1 MFKQSELKRLEDLYA
16 ESGNQLVVLYGPMNC
31 EKEALIRSF
40 IETKRHFYYRARKAS
55 AKEQLSMMGQE
66 VAQKFDVR
74 IQKESYDEYF
84 NRVKSG
90 NPTKLVVVIDEFENI
105 VKKDPDFMESILKL
119 KSRRL
124 YPGPVMIILASSS
137 IVWAEQ
143 DMPAVIGEEV
153 LGEIDASIKIPNMNF
168 LEVVR
173 AFPELSVSD
182 TIKIYGVLGGVPGY
196 LKHWKKR
203 KTFKQNICDLI
214 LSEDGYFF
222 KRAEEL
228 VSSEL
233 RELSVYNTILMA
245 IAKGENKLNDLYHY
259 TGYSRPKIS
268 VYMKNLSQF
277 DIIEKVV
284 SFETGGWDN
293 TKKGVYRIKDTYINF
308 YYRFVYPHLSD
319 LYMMS
324 PEDFYDTYIEKELD
338 DYLNRYF
345 INVCMEYLSL
355 LNQIRR
361 LPLLVTKMGT
371 WVGKT
376 GNIDIIAQSA
386 DRQNIVG
393 ICNWEKEE
401 FTLAMCKDLF
411 DSMTKAKIT
420 SNHIYL
426 FSATSFSNEVIELSK
441 LDKRFELVDMKE
453 LLLGVLWENH

>member
-1 MFKQSELKRLEDLYA
+1 MFKQSELKKLEDLYV

-31 EKEALIRSF
+31 EKEELIRAF
-40 IETKRHFYYRARKAS
+40 IGDKKHFYYRARKAS
-55 AKEQLSMMGQE
+55 AKEQLSMMGKE
-66 VAQKFDVR
+66 VARKFDVR
-74 IQKESYDEYF
+74 IQKNTYDEYF

-90 NPTKLVVVIDEFENI
+90 NPTKLVVVIDEFEQI
-105 VKKDPDFMESILKL
+105 AKKDPEFMESILKL
-119 KSRRL
+119 KMRRL

-143 DMPAVIGEEV
+143 DIDAVIGEEIAKK
-153 LGEIDASIKIPNMNF
+153 IDARIKIPNLNF

-173 AFPELSVSD
+173 VFPEFSVSE
-182 TIKIYGVLGGVPGY
+182 TIKVYGVLGGVPGY
-196 LKHWKKR
+196 LKRWNTK

-214 LSEDGYFF
+214 LSENGYFF
-222 KRAEEL
+222 KMAEEL

-245 IAKGENKLNDLYHY
+245 IAKGENKLNDLFHY

-268 VYMKNLSQF
+268 VYMKNLSHF

-293 TKKGVYRIKDTYINF
+293 AKKGVYRIKDTYINF

-324 PEDFYDTYIEKELD
+324 PEEFYDTYIENELD
-338 DYLNRYF
+338 EYLNRYF

-361 LPLLVTKMGT
+361 LPVAVSKMGT

-376 GNIDIIAQSA
+376 GNIDIIAQSS

-393 ICNWEKEE
+393 TCNWEKPEL
-401 FTLAMCKDLF
+401 TMDMCKELF
-411 DSMTKAKIT
+411 DSMKKAKIT
-420 SNHIYL
+420 SKHIYL
-426 FSATSFSNEVIELSK
+426 FSAKAFAPDVIEMAKADS
-441 LDKRFELVDMKE
+441 RFELIDMNE
-453 LLLGVLWENH
+453 L

>member
-1 MFKQSELKRLEDLYA
+1 MFKQSELKKLEDLYV
-16 ESGNQLVVLYGPMNC
+16 EGGNQLVVLYGPMDC
-31 EKEALIRSF
+31 EKEALIRAF
-40 IETKRHFYYRARKAS
+40 VETKKYFYYRARKAS
-55 AKEQLSMMGQE
+55 AKEQLTMMGE
-66 VAQKFDVR
+66 EIARKFETK

-90 NPTKLVVVIDEFENI
+90 NPTKLVVVIDEFEHI
-105 VKKDPDFMESILKL
+105 VKKDSEFMESILKL
-119 KSRRL
+119 KNHRL

-137 IVWAEQ
+137 IVWTEQ
-143 DMPAVIGEEV
+143 DMSEAIGAEAVNK
-153 LGEIDASIKIPNMNF
+153 IDARIKIPNLNF

-182 TIKIYGVLGGVPGY
+182 AVKIYGVLGGVPGY
-196 LKHWKKR
+196 LKYWKKHR
-203 KTFKQNICDLI
+203 TFKQNICDLI
-214 LSEDGYFF
+214 LSEKGYFF
-222 KRAEEL
+222 KKAEEL
-228 VSSEL
+228 VASEL

-293 TKKGVYRIKDTYINF
+293 AKKGVYRIKDTYVNF

-319 LYMMS
+319 LYMME
-324 PEDFYDTYIEKELD
+324 PEEFYDTYIEKDLD

-361 LPLLVTKMGT
+361 LPLVVTKMGT

-401 FTLAMCKDLF
+401 LTLGMCKELF

-420 SNHIYL
+420 SKHVYL
-426 FSATSFSNEVIELSK
+426 FSAKSFSDDVKELARI
-441 LDKRFELVDMKE
+441 DKRFELIDMNE
-453 LLLGVLWENH
+453 L

>member
-1 MFKQSELKRLEDLYA
+1 MFKQSELKKLEDLYA

-31 EKEALIRSF
+31 EKEEIIRTF
-40 IETKRHFYYRARKAS
+40 ISDKKHFYYRARKVS
-55 AKEQLSMMGQE
+55 AKEQLTMMGEE
-66 VAQKFDVR
+66 VSKKFDVR
-74 IQKESYDEYF
+74 IQKNTYDEYF

-90 NPTKLVVVIDEFENI
+90 NPTKLVVVIDEFEQI
-105 VKKDPDFMESILKL
+105 AKKDSEFMESILKL
-119 KSRRL
+119 KNRRL

-143 DMPAVIGEEV
+143 DMDEVIGEESAKK
-153 LGEIDASIKIPNMNF
+153 IDTRIKIPNLNF

-173 AFPELSVSD
+173 VFPEFSVSE
-182 TIKIYGVLGGVPGY
+182 TIKVYGVLGGVPGY
-196 LKHWKKR
+196 LKHWNTK
-203 KTFKQNICDLI
+203 KTFKQNVCDLI

-222 KRAEEL
+222 KMAEEL

-245 IAKGENKLNDLYHY
+245 IAKGENKLNDLFHY

-268 VYMKNLSQF
+268 VYMKNLSHF
-277 DIIEKVV
+277 DIVEKVV

-293 TKKGVYRIKDTYINF
+293 AKKGVYRIKDTYINF

-319 LYMMS
+319 LYMMR
-324 PEDFYDTYIEKELD
+324 PEEFYDTYIENELD
-338 DYLNRYF
+338 EYLNRYF

-361 LPLLVTKMGT
+361 LPLAVTKMGT

-376 GNIDIIAQSA
+376 GNIDIIAQST

-393 ICNWEKEE
+393 TCNWEKPEL
-401 FTLAMCKDLF
+401 TMDMCKELF
-411 DSMTKAKIT
+411 DSMKKAKIT
-420 SNHIYL
+420 SKHIYL
-426 FSATSFSNEVIELSK
+426 FSAKAFSPEVVEMAK
-441 LDKRFELVDMKE
+441 EDKRFELIDMNE
-453 LLLGVLWENH
+453 L

>member
-16 ESGNQLVVLYGPMNC
+16 ESGNQLVVMYGPLDC
-31 EKEALIRSF
+31 EKEALIRAF
-40 IETKRHFYYRARKAS
+40 IETKKHFYYRARKAS
-55 AKEQLSMMGQE
+55 AKEQLVMMGE
-66 VAQKFDVR
+66 EIEQKFETR
-74 IQKESYDEYF
+74 LQKYTYDEYF

-90 NPTKLVVVIDEFENI
+90 NPSKLVVVIDEFENI
-105 VKKDPDFMESILKL
+105 VKKDTSFMESILKL
-119 KSRRL
+119 KNRRL

-137 IVWAEQ
+137 IVWTEQ
-143 DMPAVIGEEV
+143 DMPEAIGEEA
-153 LGEIDASIKIPNMNF
+153 LSKIDARIKIPNLNF

-173 AFPELSVSD
+173 AFPELPVSD
-182 TIKIYGVLGGVPGY
+182 AIKVYGVLGGVPGY
-196 LKHWKKR
+196 LKYWKKR
-203 KTFKQNICDLI
+203 KSFKQNICDLI

-222 KRAEEL
+222 KKAEEL

-245 IAKGENKLNDLYHY
+245 IAKGENKLNDLHHY
-259 TGYSRPKIS
+259 TEFSRPKIS

-293 TKKGVYRIKDTYINF
+293 AKKGVYRIKDTYINF

-338 DYLNRYF
+338 DYLDRYF

-355 LNQIRR
+355 LNQIHR
-361 LPLLVTKMGT
+361 LPFTVTKMGT

-376 GNIDIIAQSA
+376 GNIDIIAQSE
-386 DRQNIVG
+386 DRRNIVG
-393 ICNWEKEE
+393 LCNWKNEE
-401 FTLAMCKDLF
+401 FDLVMCKELF
-411 DSMTKAKIT
+411 ESMVKAKIT

-426 FSATSFSNEVIELSK
+426 FSAKSFSEDVKELAK
-441 LDKRFELVDMKE
+441 IDKRFELIDMNE
-453 LLLGVLWENH
+453 L

>member
-1 MFKQSELKRLEDLYA
+1 VFKQSELKKLEDLYA
-16 ESGNQLVVLYGPMNC
+16 ESGNQLVVLYGPMDC
-31 EKEALIRSF
+31 EKEELIRTF
-40 IETKRHFYYRARKAS
+40 VETKKHFYYRARKAS
-55 AKEQLSMMGQE
+55 AKEQLVMMGEE
-66 VAQKFDVR
+66 VARKFEVK
-74 IQKESYDEYF
+74 IQKNTYDEYF

-90 NPTKLVVVIDEFENI
+90 NPTKLVVIIDEFEHI
-105 VKKDPDFMESILKL
+105 VKKDPEFIESILKL
-119 KSRRL
+119 KNRRL

-137 IVWAEQ
+137 IVWTEQ
-143 DMPAVIGEEV
+143 DMAEAIGEEAV
-153 LGEIDASIKIPNMNF
+153 SKIDARIKIPNMNF

-196 LKHWKKR
+196 LKYWKKR
-203 KTFKQNICDLI
+203 KTFKQNVCDLI

-222 KRAEEL
+222 KKAEEL
-228 VSSEL
+228 VASEL

-245 IAKGENKLNDLYHY
+245 IAKGENKLNDLHHY
-259 TGYSRPKIS
+259 TEFSRPKIS

-277 DIIEKVV
+277 DIIEKVI
-284 SFETGGWDN
+284 SFETGGWEN
-293 TKKGVYRIKDTYINF
+293 AKKGVYRIKDTYVNF

-338 DYLNRYF
+338 EYLNRYF
-345 INVCMEYLSL
+345 INVCMEYLAL

-361 LPLLVTKMGT
+361 LPLVVTKMGT

-393 ICNWEKEE
+393 ICNWKEE
-401 FTLAMCKDLF
+401 ELTLSMCKELF

-420 SNHIYL
+420 SKHVYL
-426 FSATSFSNEVIELSK
+426 FSAKSFSDDVRELARI
-441 LDKRFELVDMKE
+441 DKRFELIDMNE
-453 LLLGVLWENH
+453 L

>member
-1 MFKQSELKRLEDLYA
+1 MFKQSELKKLEDLYA
-16 ESGNQLVVLYGPMNC
+16 ESGNQLVVLYGPMDC
-31 EKEALIRSF
+31 EKEELIRTF
-40 IETKRHFYYRARKAS
+40 VETKKHFYYRARKAS
-55 AKEQLSMMGQE
+55 AKEQLVMMGEE
-66 VAQKFDVR
+66 VARKFEVK
-74 IQKESYDEYF
+74 IQKNTYDEYF

-90 NPTKLVVVIDEFENI
+90 NPTKLVVIIDEFEYI
-105 VKKDPDFMESILKL
+105 VKKDPEFIESILKL
-119 KSRRL
+119 KNRRL

-137 IVWAEQ
+137 IVWTEQ
-143 DMPAVIGEEV
+143 DMAEAIGEEAV
-153 LGEIDASIKIPNMNF
+153 SKIDARIKIPNMNF

-196 LKHWKKR
+196 LKYWKKR
-203 KTFKQNICDLI
+203 KTFKQNVCDLI

-222 KRAEEL
+222 KKAEEL
-228 VSSEL
+228 VASEL

-245 IAKGENKLNDLYHY
+245 IAKGENKLNDLHHY
-259 TGYSRPKIS
+259 TEFSRPKIS

-277 DIIEKVV
+277 DIIEKVI
-284 SFETGGWDN
+284 SFETGGWEN
-293 TKKGVYRIKDTYINF
+293 AKKGVYRIKDTYVNF

-338 DYLNRYF
+338 EYLNRYF
-345 INVCMEYLSL
+345 INVCMEYLAL

-361 LPLLVTKMGT
+361 LPLVVTKMGT

-393 ICNWEKEE
+393 ICNWKEE
-401 FTLAMCKDLF
+401 ELTLSMCKDLF

-420 SNHIYL
+420 SKHVYL
-426 FSATSFSNEVIELSK
+426 FSAKSFSDDVRELARI
-441 LDKRFELVDMKE
+441 DKRFELIDMNE
-453 LLLGVLWENH
+453 L

>member
-31 EKEALIRSF
+31 EKEELIRAF
-40 IETKRHFYYRARKAS
+40 TETKKHFYYRARKAS
-55 AKEQLSMMGQE
+55 AKEQLVMMGE
-66 VAQKFDVR
+66 EISQKFETR
-74 IQKESYDEYF
+74 LLTNTYDEYF

-90 NPTKLVVVIDEFENI
+90 NPSKLVVVIDEFEHI
-105 VKKDPDFMESILKL
+105 VKKDPSFMESILKL
-119 KSRRL
+119 KNRRL

-137 IVWAEQ
+137 IVWVEQ
-143 DMPAVIGEEV
+143 DMSEV
-153 LGEIDASIKIPNMNF
+153 LSEEALSNMDARIKIPNLNF

-173 AFPELSVSD
+173 IFPELSVSES
-182 TIKIYGVLGGVPGY
+182 IKIYGVLGGVPGY
-196 LKHWKKR
+196 LKYWKKR

-214 LSEDGYFF
+214 LSTDGYFF
-222 KRAEEL
+222 KIAEEL

-245 IAKGENKLNDLYHY
+245 IAKGENKLNDLHHY
-259 TGYSRPKIS
+259 TEFSRPKIS
-268 VYMKNLSQF
+268 VYMKNLSEF

-293 TKKGVYRIKDTYINF
+293 AKKGVYRIKDTYINF

-324 PEDFYDTYIEKELD
+324 PEDFYDTYIEKDLD

-361 LPLLVTKMGT
+361 LPLVVSKMGT

-393 ICNWEKEE
+393 VCNWKQEE
-401 FTLAMCKDLF
+401 FDLAMCRELF
-411 DSMTKAKIT
+411 ESMVKAKIT

-426 FSATSFSNEVIELSK
+426 FSAKSFSEDVKELAK
-441 LDKRFELVDMKE
+441 LDKRFELIDMNE
-453 LLLGVLWENH
+453 L

>member
-1 MFKQSELKRLEDLYA
+1 MFKQSELKKLEDLYA

-31 EKEALIRSF
+31 EKEALIRAF
-40 IETKRHFYYRARKAS
+40 LETRKHFYYRARKAS
-55 AKEQLSMMGQE
+55 AKEQLAMMGQE

-90 NPTKLVVVIDEFENI
+90 NPTKLVVVIDEFEHI
-105 VKKDPDFMESILKL
+105 VKKDPEFMESVLKL
-119 KSRRL
+119 KNRRL

-143 DMPAVIGEEV
+143 DMAATIGEEA
-153 LGEIDASIKIPNMNF
+153 LSKIDAQIKIPNLNF

-182 TIKIYGVLGGVPGY
+182 AIKIYGVLGGVPGY
-196 LKHWKKR
+196 LKYWRKR
-203 KTFKQNICDLI
+203 KSFKQNICDLI

-222 KRAEEL
+222 KKAEEL

-293 TKKGVYRIKDTYINF
+293 AKKGVYRIKDTYINF

-319 LYMMS
+319 LYMMA

-361 LPLLVTKMGT
+361 LPLVVTKMGT

-401 FTLAMCKDLF
+401 FTLTMCKDLF

-426 FSATSFSNEVIELSK
+426 FSAKAFSADVIELARI
-441 LDKRFELVDMKE
+441 DKRFELVDMNE
-453 LLLGVLWENH
+453 L

>member
-1 MFKQSELKRLEDLYA
+1 MFKQSVLKRLEDLYA

-31 EKEALIRSF
+31 EKEELIRTF
-40 IETKRHFYYRARKAS
+40 VETKKHFYYRARKAS
-55 AKEQLSMMGQE
+55 AKEQLSMMGEE
-66 VAQKFDVR
+66 VARKFDVK
-74 IQKESYDEYF
+74 IQKKTYDEYF

-105 VKKDPDFMESILKL
+105 VKKDTEFMESILKL
-119 KSRRL
+119 KNRRL

-137 IVWAEQ
+137 IVWTEQ
-143 DMPAVIGEEV
+143 DMAADMGEEAYKK
-153 LGEIDASIKIPNMNF
+153 IDASIKIPNMNF

-196 LKHWKKR
+196 LKHWRKR
-203 KTFKQNICDLI
+203 KSFKQNICDLI
-214 LSEDGYFF
+214 LSEDGFFF
-222 KRAEEL
+222 KKAEEL

-245 IAKGENKLNDLYHY
+245 IAKGENKLNDLYLY

-293 TKKGVYRIKDTYINF
+293 AKKGVYRIKDTYINF

-324 PEDFYDTYIEKELD
+324 PEEFYDTYIEDELD

-361 LPLLVTKMGT
+361 LPLVVTKMGT

-401 FTLAMCKDLF
+401 FTLGMCKDLF
-411 DSMTKAKIT
+411 DSMTKAKIS

-426 FSATSFSNEVIELSK
+426 FSATSFSADVIELAK
-441 LDKRFELVDMKE
+441 IDKRFELVDMKE
-453 LLLGVLWENH
+453 L

>member
-1 MFKQSELKRLEDLYA
+1 MFKQSALNRLGDLYA
-16 ESGNQLVVLYGPMNC
+16 ESGNQLVVLYGPMDC
-31 EKEALIRSF
+31 EKETLIRAF
-40 IETKRHFYYRARKAS
+40 LDGKKHFYYRARKAS
-55 AKEQLSMMGQE
+55 AQEQIKMMGEE
-66 VAQKFDVR
+66 VARKFDVR
-74 IQKESYDEYF
+74 IQRESYDEYF

-90 NPTKLVVVIDEFENI
+90 DPTKLVVVIDEFEHI
-105 VKKDPDFMESILKL
+105 AKRDPEFIESILKL
-119 KSRRL
+119 KNRRL

-143 DMPAVIGEEV
+143 DMETV
-153 LGEIDASIKIPNMNF
+153 LGEEAIKKLDARIKIPNLNF

-173 AFPELSVSD
+173 AFPELSVSEA
-182 TIKIYGVLGGVPGY
+182 IKIYGVLGGVPGY
-196 LKHWKKR
+196 LKYWKKR

-222 KRAEEL
+222 KKAEEI

-245 IAKGENKLNDLYHY
+245 IAKGENKLNDLFHY

-293 TKKGVYRIKDTYINF
+293 AKKGVYRIKNTYVNF

-324 PEDFYDTYIEKELD
+324 PEEFYDTYIENELD
-338 DYLNRYF
+338 EYLNRYF

-361 LPLLVTKMGT
+361 LPLVVSKMGT
-371 WVGKT
+371 WVGKS

-401 FTLAMCKDLF
+401 FTLDMCRDLF
-411 DSMTKAKIT
+411 FSMTKAKIT
-420 SNHIYL
+420 SNHVYL
-426 FSATSFSNEVIELSK
+426 FSAKSFSPDVVELAK
-441 LDKRFELVDMKE
+441 KDKRFELIDMNE
-453 LLLGVLWENH
+453 L

>member
-1 MFKQSELKRLEDLYA
+1 MFKQSELKKLEDLYT

-31 EKEALIRSF
+31 EKEELIRSF
-40 IETKRHFYYRARKAS
+40 ISDKKFFYYRARKAS
-55 AKEQLSMMGQE
+55 AKEQLAMMGEE
-66 VAQKFDVR
+66 VSKKFDVR
-74 IQKESYDEYF
+74 IQKYTYDEYF

-90 NPTKLVVVIDEFENI
+90 NPTKLVVVIDEFEQI
-105 VKKDPDFMESILKL
+105 AKKNPEFMESILKL
-119 KSRRL
+119 KMRRL

-143 DMPAVIGEEV
+143 DMDEVIGADIAKK
-153 LGEIDASIKIPNMNF
+153 IDARIKIPNLNF

-173 AFPELSVSD
+173 VFPEFSVSE
-182 TIKIYGVLGGVPGY
+182 TIKVYGVLGGVPGY
-196 LKHWKKR
+196 LKRWDTK

-214 LSEDGYFF
+214 LSENGYFF
-222 KRAEEL
+222 KMAEEL

-245 IAKGENKLNDLYHY
+245 IAKGENKLNDLFHY

-268 VYMKNLSQF
+268 VYMKNLSHF

-293 TKKGVYRIKDTYINF
+293 AKKGVYRIKDTYINF

-324 PEDFYDTYIEKELD
+324 PEEFYDTYIESELD
-338 DYLNRYF
+338 EYLNRYF

-361 LPLLVTKMGT
+361 LPLAVSKMGT

-376 GNIDIIAQSA
+376 GNIDIIAQSS

-393 ICNWEKEE
+393 TCNWEKTEL
-401 FTLAMCKDLF
+401 TMDMCKELF
-411 DSMTKAKIT
+411 DSMKKAKIT
-420 SNHIYL
+420 SKHIYL
-426 FSATSFSNEVIELSK
+426 FSAKAFAPDVIEMAK
-441 LDKRFELVDMKE
+441 ADPHFELIDMNE
-453 LLLGVLWENH
+453 L

>member
-1 MFKQSELKRLEDLYA
+1 MFKQSELKKLEDLYA
-16 ESGNQLVVLYGPMNC
+16 ESGNQLVVLYGPMDC
-31 EKEALIRSF
+31 EKEELIRTF
-40 IETKRHFYYRARKAS
+40 VETKKHFYYRARKAS
-55 AKEQLSMMGQE
+55 AKEQLVMMGEE
-66 VAQKFDVR
+66 VARKFEVK
-74 IQKESYDEYF
+74 IQKNTYDEYF

-90 NPTKLVVVIDEFENI
+90 NPTKLVVIIDEFEHI
-105 VKKDPDFMESILKL
+105 VKKDPEFIESILKL
-119 KSRRL
+119 KNRRL

-137 IVWAEQ
+137 IVWTEQ
-143 DMPAVIGEEV
+143 DMAEAIGEEAV
-153 LGEIDASIKIPNMNF
+153 SKIDARIKIPNMNF

-196 LKHWKKR
+196 LKYWKKR
-203 KTFKQNICDLI
+203 KTFKQNVCDLI

-222 KRAEEL
+222 KKAEEL
-228 VSSEL
+228 VASEL

-245 IAKGENKLNDLYHY
+245 IAKGENKLNDLHHY
-259 TGYSRPKIS
+259 TEFSRPKIS

-277 DIIEKVV
+277 DIIEKVI
-284 SFETGGWDN
+284 SFETGGWEN
-293 TKKGVYRIKDTYINF
+293 AKKGVYRIKDTYVNF

-338 DYLNRYF
+338 EYLNRYF
-345 INVCMEYLSL
+345 INVCMEYLAL

-361 LPLLVTKMGT
+361 LPLVVTKMGT

-393 ICNWEKEE
+393 ICNWKEE
-401 FTLAMCKDLF
+401 ELTLSMCKELF

-420 SNHIYL
+420 SKHVYL
-426 FSATSFSNEVIELSK
+426 FSAKSFSDDVRELARI
-441 LDKRFELVDMKE
+441 DKRFELIDMNE
-453 LLLGVLWENH
+453 L

>member
-1 MFKQSELKRLEDLYA
+1 MFKQSILKQLEDLYA
-16 ESGNQLVVLYGPMNC
+16 ESGNQLVVLYGPMDC
-31 EKEALIRSF
+31 EKEALIRAF
-40 IETKRHFYYRARKAS
+40 VETKKHFYYRARKAS
-55 AKEQLSMMGQE
+55 AKEQLVMMGE
-66 VAQKFDVR
+66 EIARKFDVK
-74 IQKESYDEYF
+74 IQREAYDEYF

-90 NPTKLVVVIDEFENI
+90 NPTKLVVVIDEFEHI
-105 VKKDPDFMESILKL
+105 VKKDPAFMESILKL
-119 KSRRL
+119 KNRRL
-124 YPGPVMIILASSS
+124 YPGPVLIILASSS
-137 IVWAEQ
+137 IVWTEQ
-143 DMPAVIGEEV
+143 DMPSVIGEEV
-153 LGEIDASIKIPNMNF
+153 VSKLDARIKIPNMNF

-196 LKHWKKR
+196 LKYWKKR

-222 KRAEEL
+222 KKAEEL
-228 VSSEL
+228 VASEL

-245 IAKGENKLNDLYHY
+245 IAKGENKLNDLHHY
-259 TGYSRPKIS
+259 TEFSRPKIS

-284 SFETGGWDN
+284 SFETGGWEN
-293 TKKGVYRIKDTYINF
+293 AKKGVYRIKDTYVNF

-319 LYMMS
+319 LYMME

-345 INVCMEYLSL
+345 INVCMEYLAL
-355 LNQIRR
+355 LNQIHR
-361 LPLLVTKMGT
+361 LPLAVVKMGT

-393 ICNWEKEE
+393 ICNWKEDE
-401 FTLAMCKDLF
+401 LTLSMCKDLF
-411 DSMTKAKIT
+411 DSMMKAKIT
-420 SNHIYL
+420 SKHVYL
-426 FSATSFSNEVIELSK
+426 FSAKSFSDDVKELARI
-441 LDKRFELVDMKE
+441 DKRFELIDMNE
-453 LLLGVLWENH
+453 L

>member
-1 MFKQSELKRLEDLYA
+1 MFKQSELKKLEDLYV
-16 ESGNQLVVLYGPMNC
+16 EGGNQLVVLYGPMDC
-31 EKEALIRSF
+31 EKEALIRAF
-40 IETKRHFYYRARKAS
+40 VETKKYFYYRARKAS
-55 AKEQLSMMGQE
+55 AKEQLTMMGE
-66 VAQKFDVR
+66 EIARKFETK

-90 NPTKLVVVIDEFENI
+90 NPTKLVVVIDEFEHI
-105 VKKDPDFMESILKL
+105 VKKDSEFMESILKL
-119 KSRRL
+119 KNHRL

-137 IVWAEQ
+137 IVWTEQ
-143 DMPAVIGEEV
+143 DMSEAIGAEAVNK
-153 LGEIDASIKIPNMNF
+153 IDARIKIPNLNF

-182 TIKIYGVLGGVPGY
+182 AIKIYGVLGGVPGY
-196 LKHWKKR
+196 LKYWKKHR
-203 KTFKQNICDLI
+203 TFKQNICDLI
-214 LSEDGYFF
+214 LSEKGYFF
-222 KRAEEL
+222 KKAEEL
-228 VSSEL
+228 VASEL

-293 TKKGVYRIKDTYINF
+293 AKKGVYRIKDTYVNF

-319 LYMMS
+319 LYMME
-324 PEDFYDTYIEKELD
+324 PEEFYDTYIEKDLD

-361 LPLLVTKMGT
+361 LPLVVTKMGT

-401 FTLAMCKDLF
+401 LTLGMCKELF

-420 SNHIYL
+420 SKHVYL
-426 FSATSFSNEVIELSK
+426 FSAKSFSDDVKELARI
-441 LDKRFELVDMKE
+441 DKRFELIDMNE
-453 LLLGVLWENH
+453 L

>member
-1 MFKQSELKRLEDLYA
+1 MFKQSILKHLEDLYA
-16 ESGNQLVVLYGPMNC
+16 ESGNQLVVLYGPMDC
-31 EKEALIRSF
+31 EKEALIRAF
-40 IETKRHFYYRARKAS
+40 VETKKHFYYRARKAS
-55 AKEQLSMMGQE
+55 AKEQLVMMGEE
-66 VAQKFDVR
+66 VARKFDVK
-74 IQKESYDEYF
+74 IQREAYDEYF

-90 NPTKLVVVIDEFENI
+90 NPTKLVVVIDEFEHI
-105 VKKDPDFMESILKL
+105 VKKDPAFMESILKL
-119 KSRRL
+119 KNRRL

-137 IVWAEQ
+137 IVWTEQ
-143 DMPAVIGEEV
+143 DMPEAIGEEAV
-153 LGEIDASIKIPNMNF
+153 SKIDARIKIPNMNF

-182 TIKIYGVLGGVPGY
+182 TVKIYGVLGGVPGY
-196 LKHWKKR
+196 LKYWKKR

-222 KRAEEL
+222 KKAEEL
-228 VSSEL
+228 VASEL

-245 IAKGENKLNDLYHY
+245 IAKGENKLNDLHHY
-259 TGYSRPKIS
+259 TEFSRPKIS

-284 SFETGGWDN
+284 SFETGGWEN
-293 TKKGVYRIKDTYINF
+293 AKKGVYRIKDTYVNF

-319 LYMMS
+319 LYMMD

-361 LPLLVTKMGT
+361 LPLVVTKMGT

-393 ICNWEKEE
+393 ICNWKEE
-401 FTLAMCKDLF
+401 ELTLPMCKELF
-411 DSMTKAKIT
+411 DSMLKAKIT
-420 SNHIYL
+420 SKHVYL
-426 FSATSFSNEVIELSK
+426 FSAKSFSDDVRELARI
-441 LDKRFELVDMKE
+441 DKRFELIDMNE
-453 LLLGVLWENH
+453 L

>member
-1 MFKQSELKRLEDLYA
+1 MFKQSEQKRLEELYA

-31 EKEALIRSF
+31 EKEELIRSF
-40 IETKRHFYYRARKAS
+40 INDKKFFYYRARKAS
-55 AKEQLSMMGQE
+55 AKEQLSMMGE
-66 VAQKFDVR
+66 EIAKKFDVR
-74 IQKESYDEYF
+74 IQKYTYDEYF

-90 NPTKLVVVIDEFENI
+90 NPTKLVVVIDEFEQI
-105 VKKDPDFMESILKL
+105 AKKDPEFMESILKL
-119 KSRRL
+119 KNRRL

-143 DMPAVIGEEV
+143 DMDEVIGADIAKK
-153 LGEIDASIKIPNMNF
+153 IDARIKIPNLNF

-173 AFPELSVSD
+173 VFPEFSVSE
-182 TIKIYGVLGGVPGY
+182 TIKVYGVLGGVPGY
-196 LKHWKKR
+196 LKHWNTK

-214 LSEDGYFF
+214 LSENGYFF
-222 KRAEEL
+222 KMAEEL

-245 IAKGENKLNDLYHY
+245 IAKGENKLNDLFHY

-268 VYMKNLSQF
+268 VYMKNLSHF

-293 TKKGVYRIKDTYINF
+293 AKKGVYRIKDTYINF

-324 PEDFYDTYIEKELD
+324 PEEFYDTYIESELD
-338 DYLNRYF
+338 EYLNRYF

-361 LPLLVTKMGT
+361 LPLAVSKMGT

-376 GNIDIIAQSA
+376 GNIDIIAQSS

-393 ICNWEKEE
+393 TCNWEKPEL
-401 FTLAMCKDLF
+401 TMDMCKELF
-411 DSMTKAKIT
+411 DSMKKAKIT
-420 SNHIYL
+420 SKHVYL
-426 FSATSFSNEVIELSK
+426 FSAKAFAPDVVEMVKADS
-441 LDKRFELVDMKE
+441 RFELIDMNE
-453 LLLGVLWENH
+453 L